1 MKTYLNTKMIRMNR
15 NNIAKIVSV
24 LVAAIILAAYWIIQP
39 VGLWS
44 AIFVL
49 PLTVIGT
56 LLIMSVLDKLEDER
70 FAHIRNISA
79 SNSFVFLIFALPGM
93 GSLIALDI
101 IVLDAV
107 GACLVLWIASLALW
121 YLSGAYYYMK

>member
-1 MKTYLNTKMIRMNR
+1 MKIYLNTKMIRMNR
-15 NNIAKIVSV
+15 NNIAKIVSL

-44 AIFVL
+44 AIFAL

-79 SNSFVFLIFALPGM
+79 RNSFVFLIFALPWM
-93 GSLIALDI
+93 GALIALDI

>member
-1 MKTYLNTKMIRMNR
+1 MKTYLNTKMMRMNR
-15 NNIAKIVSV
+15 NNIAKIVGLV
-24 LVAAIILAAYWIIQP
+24 VAAIIIAAAWIIQP

-56 LLIMSVLDKLEDER
+56 LLIISVLNKYEDER
-70 FAHIRNISA
+70 FVHIRNISA
-79 SNSFVFLIFALPGM
+79 RNSFVFLIFALPWM
-93 GSLIALDI
+93 GALIALDV

-107 GACLVLWIASLALW
+107 GVCVILWIISIAMW
-121 YLSGAYYYMK
+121 YLFGAYYYMK